1 MLSSSLQM
9 DLSFLP
15 SVGLEFISYIGVH
28 VPDYVEAGLQM
39 HTNVYHESSLNV
51 KVILKKNQMVLS
63 IPAPLS
69 STQLFSVRSGTLTAT
84 W

>member
-1 MLSSSLQM
+1 MLSLSLQM

-15 SVGLEFISYIGVH
+15 SVGLEFISQMGVH

-51 KVILKKNQMVLS
+51 KVTMKKSQMVLS

-69 STQLFSVRSGTLTAT
+69 TTQLLSVRSGTLTAS